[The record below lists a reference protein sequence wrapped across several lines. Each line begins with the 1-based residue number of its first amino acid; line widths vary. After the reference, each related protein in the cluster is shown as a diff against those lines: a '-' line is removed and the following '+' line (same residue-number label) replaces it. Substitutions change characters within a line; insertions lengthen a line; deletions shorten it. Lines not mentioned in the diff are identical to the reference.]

1 MLPTDFYTSLGVT
14 PLADERVIRSR
25 FRRAATQLH
34 PDKAAPGTNTGEAFH
49 LLRVAEETLLDPKRR
64 FLYDRFQ
71 YITSNQ
77 LRESM
82 DVVVIAQLFSRVSRH
97 ALSFGVDV
105 ILNIFLFPS
114 WGRYV
119 SLFVTLSLFCPV
131 PCSRPVESA
140 NPLVYSGDII
150 SALQHL

>member
-1 MLPTDFYTSLGVT
+1 MLQADFYTSLGVT
-14 PLADERVIRSR
+14 PMTDERVIRSR

-77 LRESM
+77 LRESI
-82 DVVVIAQLFSRVSRH
+82 DVIVLAQLFTRVSRR
-97 ALSFGVDV
+97 ALAVLVDV
-105 ILNIFLFPS
+105 VLSIFLFPS

-119 SLFVTLSLFCPV
+119 SLSLSL
-131 PCSRPVESA
+131 
-140 NPLVYSGDII
+140 
-150 SALQHL
+150 ALCFLCIVDRIC